1 MSDFT
6 MPSLGADMDQ
16 GTLLEWLVSPGDH
29 VHKGDPV
36 AVVDTSKAAIEVE
49 VFEDGVVGELLV
61 PPGTTVQVGTPL
73 ARIDAPQAAAP
84 RPAATPT
91 SPSAPPRP
99 ARSSVRATPLARRL
113 AEELGVDIDRLGRPE
128 IGRAHV

>member
-84 RPAATPT
+84 RPAARTQC
-91 SPSAPPRP
+91 SSASRPSA
-99 ARSSVRATPLARRL
+99 SMH
-113 AEELGVDIDRLGRPE
+113 D
-128 IGRAHV
+128 